1 MDWIKC
7 TDRMPPDMEPV
18 IATVIVHEIRLS
30 FKRGKSTKQLRY
42 NTIDCEWEYMN
53 EYLGEW
59 VDVGN
64 DIEVTHWMPWPE
76 PAED

>member
-18 IATVIVHEIRLS
+18 IVTVVWRGNKCVEADVYRENGCWKQDYDSMDGGDTNYYLDDEI
-30 FKRGKSTKQLRY
+30 
-42 NTIDCEWEYMN
+42 
-53 EYLGEW
+53 
-59 VDVGN
+59 
-64 DIEVTHWMPWPE
+64 THWIPWPE